1 MITVRIR
8 FVTDQN
14 DFTNPTEPEAKSGLD
29 SGKPNNPEKD
39 RNPVESLAGA
49 ETEEIAA
56 ADETSQPDVDTEAPL
71 ETEAAV
77 AEGSP
82 PSEENEQEQS
92 LSGPTATIEEEK
104 PDQLPAAPERKNID
118 LTPLVRNFAACGRC
132 SYFLAGYRVM
142 VGIDG
147 LETAVSNRKDP
158 WLSFHWSHAM
168 NDLVSRSYGIRL
180 DVKMMTLNGI
190 CGECRRPFRFQNSDV
205 EADTQPQFE
214 IYFSIKS

>member
-14 DFTNPTEPEAKSGLD
+14 DFKNPTEPEANKGED
-29 SGKPNNPEKD
+29 SGKSNNAEKD

-49 ETEEIAA
+49 ETEEPGA
-56 ADETSQPDVDTEAPL
+56 ADETSQPDVDTKNPL
-71 ETEAAV
+71 ETETAV
-77 AEGSP
+77 VEGSP
-82 PSEENEQEQS
+82 PSEENKQDQS
-92 LSGPTATIEEEK
+92 LSGPTATIEAQK
-104 PDQLPAAPERKNID
+104 PDQLPAAPERKNVD

-142 VGIDG
+142 VGVDG
-147 LETAVSNRKDP
+147 LETAVSNIKDP
-158 WLSFHWSHAM
+158 WLSFDWSHAM

-180 DVKMMTLNGI
+180 DVKLMTLNGI
-190 CGECRRPFRFQNSDV
+190 CGECRRPFRFQDSDV

-214 IYFSIKS
+214 IYFSIKN